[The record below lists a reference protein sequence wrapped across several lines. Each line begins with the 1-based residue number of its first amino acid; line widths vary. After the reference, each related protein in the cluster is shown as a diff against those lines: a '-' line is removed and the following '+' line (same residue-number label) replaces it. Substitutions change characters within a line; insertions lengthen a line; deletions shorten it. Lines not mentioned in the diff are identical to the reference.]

1 MPDTKPTIF
10 LSKSERGVTVS
21 SSSIEDDNEFEKYH
35 IDLIDENH
43 PSSASQEA
51 TFNIIRNIL
60 NRAGID
66 VRHE

>member
-1 MPDTKPTIF
+1 MPDQKLTIF
-10 LSKSERGVTVS
+10 LSKSERGVTLS

-43 PSSASQEA
+43 PNAGSQEA

-60 NRAGID
+60 NHAGIE